1 MAGEA
6 SAGVSGCFGSAAS
19 AAPEIVSGSV
29 IQDGQQI
36 TANVTDFGGVVAHT
50 LQHILNVGL
59 LQRGKAFLD
68 NLTFELRSS
77 YPEGCLRAAKDIGDS
92 LHQLVHGFP
101 VLFGEC
107 DVANLLLNLCF
118 AWFSIHP
125 IHLGF

>member
-1 MAGEA
+1 MLYR
-6 SAGVSGCFGSAAS
+6 SL
-19 AAPEIVSGSV
+19 IVMLYGRGGI

-36 TANVTDFGGVVAHT
+36 TTNVADFRGVVAHT

-59 LQRGKAFLD
+59 LQRGKALLD

-77 YPEGCLRAAKDIGDS
+77 YPEGCLRAAKHVGDQFY
-92 LHQLVHGFP
+92 QLVHSFTVVSAEG
-101 VLFGEC
+101 

-118 AWFSIHP
+118 ARFPIHP